1 MSKRI
6 SDERLAEFRLF
17 AKFGRETGSELV
29 EIRRSDLDVVA
40 DEIEQSRA
48 LVRELRALAERM
60 RERYADDDGYSISAE
75 RLGKEIATR
84 EWLSALDSLLSA
96 HGSAQPEAKS

>member
-1 MSKRI
+1 MSQRI
-6 SDERLAEFRLF
+6 SDDRLQQLRYHWQQSFVQFDLDTAECLAELQR
-17 AKFGRETGSELV
+17 
-29 EIRRSDLDVVA
+29 
-40 DEIEQSRA
+40 SRA
-48 LVRELRALAERM
+48 LEKQLRALAERM

-84 EWLSALDSLLSA
+84 EWLASLDSLLTA